1 MLHLLDDG
9 CRTMKLKNQGSES
22 MKVTARDIMSSRYRT
37 LLPELPVS
45 EAVNE
50 FKRASQAEGR
60 KIFGMM
66 VLDQQ
71 QNLVGML
78 SMFDILLFLRPK
90 HIHIWGMMD
99 DLDISGIVDAAC
111 DKAGSVLVGDIMTQE
126 VISIAP
132 DTHTFMI
139 LDIMIKK
146 HVRRLPVVENG
157 TLLGIVYISDLFYG
171 VLDRFADRD
180 DYR

>member
-1 MLHLLDDG
+1 
-9 CRTMKLKNQGSES
+9 
-22 MKVTARDIMSSRYRT
+22 MKVTARDIMSTRFRT
-37 LLPELPVS
+37 LFPELPVS
-45 EAVNE
+45 EAVKE

-66 VLDQQ
+66 VLDKQ

-99 DLDISGIVDAAC
+99 DIDISGIVDAAC
-111 DKAGSVLVGDIMTQE
+111 DQARSVLVGDIMTQE
-126 VISIAP
+126 VITIPP

-139 LDIMIKK
+139 LDVMIKK
-146 HVRRLPVVENG
+146 HVRRLPVIENG

-171 VLDRFADRD
+171 VLDRFADKD
-180 DYR
+180 DC